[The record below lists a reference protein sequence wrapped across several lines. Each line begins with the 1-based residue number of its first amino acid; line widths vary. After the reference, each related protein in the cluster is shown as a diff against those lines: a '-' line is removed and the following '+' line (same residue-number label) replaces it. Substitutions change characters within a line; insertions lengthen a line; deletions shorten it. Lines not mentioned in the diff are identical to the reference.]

1 MSRFAATYDR
11 SQQTMKWEENLMK
24 KKLVCALLLTGS
36 VLLTACAQPQVPYE
50 NASATAP
57 DLAEYTEK
65 ASSEEWDI
73 CVEAAAECADA
84 GAAMP
89 AFTSASNDEAA
100 SLSPDDFQREG
111 YNQIAESGFVS
122 VFTQPFS
129 TFAADVDT
137 ACYANLRRTVTNGC
151 GMDASALRIEEM
163 INYFDYDYQ
172 IPQKGDKFGVVTTYT
187 DCPWNENSKLLR
199 VGIKAEEIP
208 VSGGSNLVFLI
219 DTSGSM
225 FDDDKLP
232 LVQKAFRILVNQ
244 LSAEDTVSIVTYAG
258 SDTVLLEGARGN
270 DRETILKAVDGL
282 EAYGSTNG
290 EGGIRRAYEIAE
302 KYYID
307 GGNNRVI
314 LATDGDLNVGISSE
328 AGLTE
333 LIEEEKE
340 TGVMLSCLGFGTGNY
355 MDDRMEAL
363 ADHGNGNYSYID
375 CEAEAEKVL
384 RDELFSTLY
393 TVAKDVKFQVEFN
406 PAAVQ
411 GYRLIGY
418 ENRKMAAEDFADD
431 KKDGGEVGS
440 GQTVTVLYEVLPAGT
455 EEVPMV
461 SSRYRNNNIAHT
473 DELRSAEN
481 PDELLVV
488 NIRYKEPNEDKSIL
502 KIYPVTA
509 DMYREEM
516 DDDTSFAAGVAQLGM
531 LIRDSDLKGSTTYDA
546 VYERLKKLPQITD
559 DDEKLEFLT
568 LIKKCEKQF
577 S

>member
-1 MSRFAATYDR
+1 
-11 SQQTMKWEENLMK
+11 MK

-36 VLLTACAQPQVPYE
+36 VLLTACGQSLAPYQ
-50 NASATAP
+50 NTAATAP
-57 DLAEYTEK
+57 DSAEYYEEVP
-65 ASSEEWDI
+65 SSDWDI
-73 CVEAAAECADA
+73 CVEAAAECADT
-84 GAAMP
+84 GATAP
-89 AFTSASNDEAA
+89 AFYSASKEEAVY
-100 SLSPDDFQREG
+100 LSPEEFQREG
-111 YNQIAESGFVS
+111 YNNIEESGFVS
-122 VFTQPFS
+122 VQTQPFS

-137 ACYANLRRTVTNGC
+137 ACYANLRRTVTNGY
-151 GMDASALRIEEM
+151 GMDASALRIEEL

-172 IPQKGDKFGVVTTYT
+172 TPQNGDKFGVVTTYT
-187 DCPWNENSKLLR
+187 ACPWNENSKLLR
-199 VGIKAEEIP
+199 VGIKAEEVP

-232 LVQKAFRILVNQ
+232 LVQKAFRILAEQ
-244 LSAEDTVSIVTYAG
+244 LSAEDSVSIVTYAG
-258 SDTVLLEGARGN
+258 SDTVVLEGARGN
-270 DRETILKAVDGL
+270 DTRQIMKAIDGL

-302 KYYID
+302 KYYIE

-314 LATDGDLNVGISSE
+314 LATDGDLNVGVSSE
-328 AGLTE
+328 AGLTD

-355 MDDRMEAL
+355 MDDKMEAL

-406 PAAVQ
+406 PATVQ

-440 GQTVTVLYEVLPAGT
+440 GQTVTVLYEVLPFGSA
-455 EEVPMV
+455 EEAPVV
-461 SSRYRNNNIAHT
+461 ASRYQKDTIPS
-473 DELRSAEN
+473 DELSTAETT
-481 PDELLVV
+481 DELLVV
-488 NIRYKEPNEDKSIL
+488 NIRYKEPDEDKSIL
-502 KIYPVTA
+502 KTYPVTKE
-509 DMYREEM
+509 MYREEM
-516 DDDTSFAAGVAQLGM
+516 DPDTSFAAGVAQLGM
-531 LIRDSDLKGSTTYDA
+531 LVRDSELKGSTTYAA
-546 VYERLKKLPQITD
+546 VYDRLKNLPQITD
-559 DDEKLEFLT
+559 DDQKLEFLT

>member
-1 MSRFAATYDR
+1 
-11 SQQTMKWEENLMK
+11 MK
-24 KKLVCALLLTGS
+24 KKIVCTLLLTGTI
-36 VLLTACAQPQVPYE
+36 LMTACGQSRAAMDTAATNAGDYARDYE
-50 NASATAP
+50 EAASA
-57 DLAEYTEK
+57 D
-65 ASSEEWDI
+65 WDV
-73 CVEAAAECADA
+73 CVEAAEASPEA
-84 GAAMP
+84 GNALGSYFAAMEP
-89 AFTSASNDEAA
+89 ADEYVVTE
-100 SLSPDDFQREG
+100 DFQREG
-111 YNQIAESGFVS
+111 YNNIEESGFIS
-122 VFTQPFS
+122 VQTQPFS

-137 ACYANLRRTVTNGC
+137 ACYANLRRTVTNGY
-151 GMDASALRIEEM
+151 GMDASALRIEEL
-163 INYFDYDYQ
+163 INYFDYDYKT
-172 IPQKGDKFGVVTTYT
+172 PQNGDKFGVVTTYT
-187 DCPWNENSKLLR
+187 ACPWNENSKLLR
-199 VGIKAEEIP
+199 VGIKAEEVP

-232 LVQKAFRILVNQ
+232 LVQKAFRILAKQ

-258 SDTVLLEGARGN
+258 SDTVVLEGARG
-270 DRETILKAVDGL
+270 DDTREIMKAIDGL

-314 LATDGDLNVGISSE
+314 LATDGDLNVGVSSE
-328 AGLTE
+328 AGLTD

-355 MDDRMEAL
+355 MDDKMEAL

-384 RDELFSTLY
+384 REELFSTLY

-440 GQTVTVLYEVLPAGT
+440 GQTVTVLYEVLPVGSA
-455 EEVPMV
+455 EEAPVV
-461 SSRYRNNNIAHT
+461 ASRYQNNATAHT
-473 DELRSAEN
+473 DELHTAEN
-481 PDELLVV
+481 ADELLVV
-488 NIRYKEPNEDKSIL
+488 NIRYKEPEAEESVL
-502 KIYPVTA
+502 KTYPVTT

-516 DDDTSFAAGVAQLGM
+516 DADTSFAAGVAQLGM
-531 LIRDSDLKGSTTYDA
+531 LVRDSELKGSTTYAA
-546 VYERLKKLPQITD
+546 VYDRLKSLPQITD
-559 DDEKLEFLT
+559 DDQKLEFLT

>member
-1 MSRFAATYDR
+1 
-11 SQQTMKWEENLMK
+11 MK
-24 KKLVCALLLTGS
+24 KKVVCTLLLTGFI
-36 VLLTACAQPQVPYE
+36 LLTACGQTQVSFVTEP
-50 NASATAP
+50 ASAGDYAKSY
-57 DLAEYTEK
+57 EES
-65 ASSEEWDI
+65 ASADWDV
-73 CVEAAAECADA
+73 CVEAAEACPEA
-84 GAAMP
+84 GNA
-89 AFTSASNDEAA
+89 SASYFAA
-100 SLSPDDFQREG
+100 SEPAEEYIAAQDFQREG
-111 YNQIAESGFVS
+111 YRNIEESGFVS
-122 VFTQPFS
+122 VRTQPFS

-137 ACYANLRRTVTNGC
+137 ACYANLRRTVTNGY
-151 GMDASALRIEEM
+151 GLDPSALRIEEL
-163 INYFDYDYQ
+163 INYFDYDYKT
-172 IPQKGDKFGVVTTYT
+172 PQNGDKFGVVTTYT
-187 DCPWNENSKLLR
+187 ACPWNENSKLLR
-199 VGIKAEEIP
+199 VGIKAEEVP

-232 LVQKAFRILVNQ
+232 LVQKAFRILSKQ
-244 LSAEDTVSIVTYAG
+244 LTAEDTVSIVTYAG
-258 SDTVLLEGARGN
+258 SDTVLLEGARG
-270 DRETILKAVDGL
+270 DDTRQIMTAIDGL
-282 EAYGSTNG
+282 EAYGCTNG

-302 KYYID
+302 KYYIE

-328 AGLTE
+328 AGLTD

-355 MDDRMEAL
+355 MDDKMEAL

-411 GYRLIGY
+411 SYRLIGY

-431 KKDGGEVGS
+431 TKDGGEVGS
-440 GQTVTVLYEVLPAGT
+440 GQTVTVLYEVLPVGSA
-455 EEVPMV
+455 EEVPV
-461 SSRYRNNNIAHT
+461 VVSRYGNDSSANT
-473 DELRSAEN
+473 DEIRTAEN
-481 PDELLVV
+481 EDELLVV
-488 NIRYKEPNEDKSIL
+488 NIRYKEPDAEKSVL
-502 KIYPVTA
+502 KTYPVTT

-516 DDDTSFAAGVAQLGM
+516 DPDTSFAAGVAQLGM
-531 LIRDSDLKGSTTYDA
+531 LVRDSEQKGSTTYAA
-546 VYERLKKLPQITD
+546 VYDRLKKLPQITD
-559 DDEKLEFLT
+559 DDQKLEFLT